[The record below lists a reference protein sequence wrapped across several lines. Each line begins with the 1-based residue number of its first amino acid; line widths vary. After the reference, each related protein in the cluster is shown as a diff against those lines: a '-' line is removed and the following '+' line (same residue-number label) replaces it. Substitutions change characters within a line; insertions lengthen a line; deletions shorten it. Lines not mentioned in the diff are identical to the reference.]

1 MTDVVRLRHALLPAP
16 GRVLMSDA
24 STQPR
29 RSSGPRWPHLLSTI
43 LFIAA
48 IGFAVAAVYLYIDG
62 KNTPSAPERPTAQ
75 PGLNEFASVVDGL
88 KDAGLHAQP
97 GRYTATANQLDQ
109 PGQTIEVNDHN
120 LFVFI
125 YPDADGEHAIADR
138 KADATDLDPETLT
151 LTSRS
156 AERPLNEGEEVHIFQ
171 GSNVIA
177 ILVGGDDALVK
188 SVGDVIASLP

>member
-1 MTDVVRLRHALLPAP
+1 
-16 GRVLMSDA
+16 MSDA
-24 STQPR
+24 STQPNR
-29 RSSGPRWPHLLSTI
+29 PSGRRWPHLLSTI

-48 IGFAVAAVYLYIDG
+48 IGFAVAAVYLYIEG
-62 KNTPSAPERPTAQ
+62 ENTPSAPERPTTQ
-75 PGLNEFASVVDGL
+75 PGRNEFASVVDEL
-88 KDAGLHAQP
+88 NDAGLTANP

-125 YPDADGEHAIADR
+125 YPDADGDRAIADR
-138 KADATDLDPETLT
+138 EADASDLDADTVV

-177 ILVGGDDALVK
+177 VLVGGDDELVQT
-188 SVGDVIASLP
+188 VGDVIASLP

>member
-1 MTDVVRLRHALLPAP
+1 
-16 GRVLMSDA
+16 MSDV
-24 STQPR
+24 STQSQPAAGR
-29 RSSGPRWPHLLSTI
+29 RWPHLLSTI

-48 IGFAVAAVYLYIDG
+48 IGFAAAAVYLYIEG
-62 KNTPSAPERPTAQ
+62 ENTPSAPEVPAAEPGQVELAHVVR
-75 PGLNEFASVVDGL
+75 GLN
-88 KDAGLHAQP
+88 DAGLTANP

-125 YPDADGEHAIADR
+125 YPDADGDRAIADR
-138 KADATDLDPETLT
+138 KADAADLDPETLV

-156 AERPLNEGEEVHIFQ
+156 AERPLNEGEEVHVSQ

-177 ILVGGDDALVK
+177 VLVGGDDELAK
-188 SVGDVIASLP
+188 AVGDVIASLP

>member
-1 MTDVVRLRHALLPAP
+1 MP
-16 GRVLMSDA
+16 DA
-24 STQPR
+24 STQPGR
-29 RSSGPRWPHLLSTI
+29 VPGRRWPHLLSTI

-48 IGFAVAAVYLYIDG
+48 IGFAVAAVYLYIEG
-62 KNTPSAPERPTAQ
+62 ENTPSGPERPTAQ
-75 PGLNEFASVVDGL
+75 PGRNEFASVVGGL

-97 GRYTATANQLDQ
+97 GRYTAETSQLDQ
-109 PGQTIEVNDHN
+109 PGQTIEVEDHN

-125 YPDADGEHAIADR
+125 YPDSDGDRAIADR
-138 KADATDLDPETLT
+138 EADAADLDLETLV

-177 ILVGGDDALVK
+177 ILVGGDDELVK
-188 SVGDVIASLP
+188 TVGDVIASLP